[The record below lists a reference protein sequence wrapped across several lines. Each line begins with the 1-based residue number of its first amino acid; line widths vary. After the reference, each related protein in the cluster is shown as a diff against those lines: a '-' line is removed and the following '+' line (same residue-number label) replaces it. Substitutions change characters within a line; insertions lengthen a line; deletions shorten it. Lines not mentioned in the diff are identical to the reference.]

1 MARRRS
7 IIDFL
12 LAQAG
17 TVDVIML
24 QEVAQAEFVFFNEA
38 LRQNFEGSYVNHAPT
53 YWSSW
58 ITPVPAW
65 EPNGN
70 AIFVRRARFND
81 VARIHEHNTA
91 GNFTRKR
98 HFMGDDN
105 HRHTLFG
112 QFAHGT
118 QHLAGQ
124 FRIKR

>member
-1 MARRRS
+1 MCKFLSRTAFAGRALVPQPGQGDRPGPAKGLQHFFQEGPGSRMAGRR
-7 IIDFL
+7 
-12 LAQAG
+12 
-17 TVDVIML
+17 
-24 QEVAQAEFVFFNEA
+24 EE
-38 LRQNFEGSYVNHAPT
+38 
-53 YWSSW
+53 
-58 ITPVPAW
+58 
-65 EPNGN
+65 
-70 AIFVRRARFND
+70 FVRRARFND
-81 VARIHEHNTA
+81 VARIHEDDPT